1 MNKSAPMDTNSAE
14 VTIHDLYPD
23 LSSEQQAEAVECLSR
38 YIDLVC
44 RIYERNENLTKMD
57 QDATI

>member
-1 MNKSAPMDTNSAE
+1 MDTNQPEIPISD
-14 VTIHDLYPD
+14 VYPD
-23 LSSEQQAEAVECLSR
+23 LNDEQQAEATERLRR

-44 RIYERNENLTKMD
+44 RIYERNENLTRMD